1 VLNSEWAP
9 VVAAVAVTIVLGV
22 AAVIHRRIRPSRQSA
37 IRGIA
42 VPSWPAVREA
52 SSALTERDLRGLR
65 AEFRVGTAGSGI
77 AAGLFVA
84 LLVER
89 RWMRPTTFD
98 VVASGL
104 PANPVGS
111 LELLLT
117 TEDPAEVLDLMTSS
131 GLTFL
136 PPGLEADVLWAEH
149 FR

>member
-1 VLNSEWAP
+1 MLYSEWAP

-22 AAVIHRRIRPSRQSA
+22 AAVILRRIRPSRLRA
-37 IRGIA
+37 TGGVA

-136 PPGLEADVLWAEH
+136 PPGPEADVLWDEY